1 MLDSGFPFRENGV
14 LDDTRPA
21 SRTRA
26 AALACGALLVAAC
39 SGFGPPKVVSTEP
52 DPADAAASDGAGA
65 RPTDLDAGPDT
76 WVLDP
81 PAGADGPAAEVPPAA
96 GPLDVVYA
104 HSGSDLYR
112 VDPQSLAVSRIGPF
126 TLVEGGI
133 TRFLNNVT
141 DIAVDRARRIVG
153 LTYNRLLEIDGA
165 SGACK
170 AVAPLPMGQRFNGLS
185 WIRGAADGPETLVAT
200 SFDGGVFRIDP
211 ATGAA
216 TAIGNLGGGL
226 QSSGDL
232 VSVQSYG
239 TLLTVRSGPGND
251 RLARLD
257 PMTGAATVVGDIGF
271 SGVWGLGF
279 WKNRVFGF
287 TSNGGFI
294 LIDPMTGAGMLV
306 QNYPAFPFFGAGVTT
321 EVPVVVD

>member
-1 MLDSGFPFRENGV
+1 MPSSERYRSEARL
-14 LDDTRPA
+14 
-21 SRTRA
+21 RTPGI
-26 AALACGALLVAAC
+26 AALAGAWLAAAAGC
-39 SGFGPPKVVSTEP
+39 SGFGSPKVVSLEEP
-52 DPADAAASDGAGA
+52 DAAAPDAPAPPVEGEPDGGA
-65 RPTDLDAGPDT
+65 DA
-76 WVLDP
+76 WVLP
-81 PAGADGPAAEVPPAA
+81 PPPSTDGAAEVAVAA
-96 GPLDVVYA
+96 PLDVVYA
-104 HSGSDLYR
+104 HSGSALFR
-112 VDPQSLAVSRIGPF
+112 VDPETLAVTRIGPF
-126 TLVEGGI
+126 TLTEAGL
-133 TRFLNNVT
+133 TRSLNNVT

-165 SGACK
+165 TGACQ

-185 WIRGAADGPETLVAT
+185 WIRNGDGSETLVAT

-211 ATGAA
+211 ASGAA

-239 TLLTVRSGPGND
+239 TLLTVRGPDGD

-257 PMTGAATVVGDIGF
+257 PATGTATVIGDVGF

-287 TSNGGFI
+287 TNSGGFI
-294 LIDPMTGAGMLV
+294 LIDPMTGAGTLV
-306 QNYPAFPFFGAGVTT
+306 QNFPAFPFFGAGVTT
-321 EVPVVVD
+321 EAPVVIQ